1 LFSTHLIIDFKKL
14 YILISSRI
22 PQLFKAV
29 IALHT
34 DNKRGTSLINNN
46 NNTTYKNQNTFPFP
60 MVALFVI
67 SVLLA
72 WCCLFPVE
80 LTECSTHWRV
90 TESGRIES
98 HDDSPFTLLRP
109 YDLVVFMKQADRAK
123 RLEQLKK
130 IITSK
135 EKTISIKKDPSI

>member
-1 LFSTHLIIDFKKL
+1 
-14 YILISSRI
+14 
-22 PQLFKAV
+22 
-29 IALHT
+29 
-34 DNKRGTSLINNN
+34 
-46 NNTTYKNQNTFPFP
+46 

-67 SVLLA
+67 SVLLSSFC
-72 WCCLFPVE
+72 WF
-80 LTECSTHWRV
+80 LTECSTNWRV

-130 IITSK
+130 LITSK
-135 EKTISIKKDPSI
+135 EKTISIKKDPSILHRWQNLCFFNNI